1 MKRISSGKNRHT
13 AILFW
18 RDFFMNQD
26 RRDVTSR
33 VFGKMK
39 GGSMSLYLDKDEIG
53 QIRFTNQGN
62 LYEMAEGFEF
72 DADKIY
78 KRDKSAEIPN
88 PSKYVDE
95 CDKGWC

>member
-1 MKRISSGKNRHT
+1 MEQN
-13 AILFW
+13 
-18 RDFFMNQD
+18 

-39 GGSMSLYLDKDEIG
+39 GGKMSLYLDKDQIG

-62 LYEMAEGFEF
+62 MYEMAEGFEF
-72 DADKIY
+72 DQDKIY
-78 KRDKSAEIPN
+78 KREQQETPA